1 MCFLECFKE
10 KLSDPDDKV
19 RAAACKALGDI
30 EMENDLKS
38 LDITLIKSIAER
50 TKDKK
55 SSVRAVA
62 MNTIG
67 SIYQNCYARIQA
79 NDKLAIEKVGW
90 IPDTILNRLYVGDAS
105 VT

>member
-1 MCFLECFKE
+1 MIECFKE

-19 RAAACKALGDI
+19 RATACKVLGEI
-30 EMENDLKS
+30 EMEKEIQS
-38 LDITLIKSIAER
+38 LDISLLKSIAER

-55 SSVRAVA
+55 SSVRSVA

-67 SIYQNCYARIQA
+67 AIYQNCYSRIEA
-79 NDKLAIEKVGW
+79 NDKLVIEKVGW
-90 IPDTILNRLYVGDAS
+90 IPNTILNRLYVGDAS

>member
-1 MCFLECFKE
+1 LSFIECFKE

-38 LDITLIKSIAER
+38 LDTSLL
-50 TKDKK
+50 KDKK
-55 SSVRAVA
+55 SSVRAIA

-90 IPDTILNRLYVGDAS
+90 IPDTILNRLYVGDLS

>member
-1 MCFLECFKE
+1 MLECFKE

-19 RAAACKALGDI
+19 RTTACKVVGEVD
-30 EMENDLKS
+30 MESDLKTMDKALLES
-38 LDITLIKSIAER
+38 VAER

-67 SIYQNCYARIQA
+67 SIYQNCFARIQA
-79 NDKLAIEKVGW
+79 NDKMAIEKVGW
-90 IPDTILNRLYVGDAS
+90 IPDTILNRLYVGDLS